1 MTLFSYS
8 FCMAILHSLWQA
20 ALLMLLYR
28 VATNS
33 FLKKDSPLGKRNFL
47 FAMLLTQVFL
57 FTYTFFV
64 NYAEL
69 ASPSEQLTRIFSGW
83 LYSTTLQAIAPWVFG
98 LYTAV
103 ILFKLTGSVYSW
115 VRFQN
120 QFRTGLQKAPV
131 DLKLFTGIKARQF
144 GITRNVRIWLSHT
157 IHTPVTFGFLKP
169 TILLPVALVN
179 HISLRQAETLIIHE
193 LIHIRTNDYLLNWFL
208 LLAET
213 LFFFNPFVLY
223 FCNSIRLER
232 EKNCDMGVIAFE
244 YSPVLYAETLL
255 QAERMKQLVPGFQ
268 LAAVTRKKQL
278 LERIRFFSGT
288 MNFNQGN
295 GLRGLIPTAG
305 LLLCML
311 IGSSLLVRSVQVGN
325 SSSPFEVSAATA
337 YIPASSI
344 EIPGIIGTEAP
355 VAARDRYE
363 NSRSA
368 NSASAGTKERTTPSA
383 NPTATNETMAVAENN
398 PVEET
403 YMMPVAITEN
413 DGSKQIIIQE
423 ESSGSA
429 KTSTL
434 KTYALRFVNGQWI
447 LEPVWTISAK
457 QVPEDSI
464 LKKMDSSAEP
474 ARAKKI
480 YPAQQ

>member
-64 NYAEL
+64 YYAEL

-83 LYSTTLQAIAPWVFG
+83 PYSNTLQAIAPWVFG

-157 IHTPVTFGFLKP
+157 IHTPVTFGFFKP

-193 LIHIRTNDYLLNWFL
+193 LIHIRTNDYLLNWLL

-213 LFFFNPFVLY
+213 LFFFNPFVVY

-325 SSSPFEVSAATA
+325 SSSPFEGSAATA

-344 EIPGIIGTEAP
+344 EIPGIIGTDAP
-355 VAARDRYE
+355 VAVKDQYV
-363 NSRSA
+363 NSRNA
-368 NSASAGTKERTTPSA
+368 GPEPAGTKERITSA
-383 NPTATNETMAVAENN
+383 KLTATNETVAVAENN
-398 PVEET
+398 PAEEI
-403 YMMPVAITEN
+403 YLMPVAITEN

-480 YPAQQ
+480 YPSQQ